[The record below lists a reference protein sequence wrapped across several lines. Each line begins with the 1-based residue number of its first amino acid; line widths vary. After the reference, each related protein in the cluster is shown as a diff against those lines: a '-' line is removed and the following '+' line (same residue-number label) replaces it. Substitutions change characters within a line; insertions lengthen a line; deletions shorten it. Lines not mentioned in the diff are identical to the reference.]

1 MSGEPTAVA
10 DSVAFEPIDG
20 TGAFS
25 TSDAGVL
32 TYRAGRPTMTRL
44 SWFDR
49 SGNALGMLGS
59 SEQIGLTS
67 LRLSPDGR
75 RVAVERS
82 LQNET
87 DVWLLDSSRQTRFTH
102 GSDGALAR
110 LPLWSPDG
118 ARIAFESVRAS
129 TVTLSAKPYRGR
141 RPRRRAVRVAGR
153 QDPVRLV
160 DRRAISHVL
169 TSPIRSRVP
178 ISGCCRE
185 IPGCHS
191 YSWGPRPTNCGA
203 SSRRTDAGWRINR
216 MKPADTKSTSAR
228 FLREAGQ
235 RLSPRPAASIR
246 DGLVT
251 GKSCTSS
258 RPTRR

>member
-32 TYRAGRPTMTRL
+32 TYRAGRPTTTRL

-49 SGNALGMLGS
+49 SGNTLGMLGS

-118 ARIAFESVRAS
+118 DRIAFESVRAS
-129 TVTLSAKPYRGR
+129 TVTLSAKPTGEDGPEDVLFASPDVKIPCDWSTDGR
-141 RPRRRAVRVAGR
+141 FLVYYVPNPKSGNDLWVLPRDTG
-153 QDPVRLV
+153 
-160 DRRAISHVL
+160 
-169 TSPIRSRVP
+169 VP
-178 ISGCCRE
+178 FIFLSTE
-185 IPGCHS
+185 A
-191 YSWGPRPTNCGA
+191 NDLGA

-216 MKPADTKSTSAR
+216 MKPADTRSTSAR

-235 RLSPRPAASIR
+235 LLSPRLAASIR